1 MKHLHA
7 LMSKYDHGCEAL
19 KASLEAIAILIFIIG
34 ISPFLMWLQ
43 AMQ

>member
-1 MKHLHA
+1 MKHLYA

-19 KASLEAIAILIFIIG
+19 KATLEATAILIFIIG